1 MRYHAVVHDLENDN
15 KTAFEC
21 HVIANDTGA
30 AREAVKAHLR
40 KNDQENLA
48 KMNISLVEYRED
60 IESDLLLIVVEK
72 ED

>member
-1 MRYHAVVHDLENDN
+1 MRYHAVVHDLENDH

-30 AREAVKAHLR
+30 AREVVKAHLR
-40 KNDQENLA
+40 KNDQEDMA

-60 IESDLLLIVVEK
+60 IKSDLLLIGGEK